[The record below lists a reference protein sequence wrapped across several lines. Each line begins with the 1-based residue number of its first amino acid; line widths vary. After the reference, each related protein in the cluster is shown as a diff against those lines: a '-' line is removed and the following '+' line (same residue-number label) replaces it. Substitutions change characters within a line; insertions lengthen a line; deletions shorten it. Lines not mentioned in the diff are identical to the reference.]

1 MKVLQNY
8 IKRRRENHLFYK
20 ELFKDIEGTKVLEET
35 STDTL
40 SNHWLSCVLLNKE
53 KETYSGEELRI
64 VLQNNNIES
73 IPFWKP
79 LYLLS
84 VFKNYDYYGANVSE
98 ALFNKGLCLPS
109 GSNVTKDDL
118 DRIENSINNFS

>member
-1 MKVLQNY
+1 MLQNY
-8 IKRRRENHLFYK
+8 IKRRKKNHFFHK

-35 STDTL
+35 STDYL

-53 KETYSGEELRI
+53 KATYSSEELRI

-73 IPFWKP
+73 RPLWKP
-79 LYLLS
+79 LHLQP

-98 ALFNKGLCLPS
+98 ALFNKGLCLPF
-109 GSNVTKDDL
+109 GSNLTKDDL
-118 DRIENSINNFS
+118 DRIENSINNF